1 MRLTEMSNK
10 TNVKKINKVMESRFG
25 FTIDYNNLTLPKAV
39 GIARGIT
46 EGLNQLKRSHGSHT
60 AERNPKYMEMFMVR
74 ESLHRW
80 MVENERRFI
89 AESEMAKSEAI
100 LAAKDMV
107 DSIQDMLEKIS
118 KMQNEQL
125 PALLDTIR
133 DQIGSEQ
140 AESFKGTVS
149 PLLQNLAQT
158 LQQGRE
164 SADGAA
170 RGLAGEQ
177 QDQPMDMG
185 GTGADAGMGGG
196 MPPATDDLGNG
207 GGGDAFGAVDAAAGG
222 DDELGRERREMSET
236 AEDDFAQRRQN
247 KRDAAE
253 DEWAQSKS
261 GPATAARLAGIN
273 RQKKQDSAEDDW
285 ANNWSSKRKGM
296 SEASKKKGDGNL
308 ANNAPPYKKVTRRD
322 VIQGAQGKD
331 EMGGKKPASVK
342 AK

>member
-1 MRLTEMSNK
+1 
-10 TNVKKINKVMESRFG
+10 MESRFG
-25 FTIDYNNLTLPKAV
+25 FKIDYDNMTLTKAV
-39 GIARGIT
+39 TLAQGIT
-46 EGLNQLKRSHGSHT
+46 EGLNSLKRSHGTHT

-80 MVENERRFI
+80 LVENESRFI
-89 AESEMAKSEAI
+89 TESEMAKSEAI

-133 DQIGSEQ
+133 DQIGAEQ
-140 AESFKGTVS
+140 AEGFKGTVS

-164 SADGAA
+164 SADSAA
-170 RGLAGEQ
+170 RSLAGEQ

-185 GTGADAGMGGG
+185 GMGADAGMGGA
-196 MPPATDDLGNG
+196 MPPAMDELGN

-222 DDELGRERREMSET
+222 DDELGRERR
-236 AEDDFAQRRQN
+236 DI
-247 KRDAAE
+247 
-253 DEWAQSKS
+253 
-261 GPATAARLAGIN
+261 G
-273 RQKKQDSAEDDW
+273 
-285 ANNWSSKRKGM
+285 
-296 SEASKKKGDGNL
+296 EASKKKGDGNL
-308 ANNAPPYKKVTRRD
+308 ANNAKPYDKVTRGD
-322 VIQGAQGKD
+322 VIAGRLGKD
-331 EMGGKKPASVK
+331 EKGGKKPASVK

>member
-10 TNVKKINKVMESRFG
+10 TNVRKINKVMESRFG
-25 FTIDYNNLTLPKAV
+25 FKIDYDHMTLTKAV
-39 GIARGIT
+39 TLAQGIT
-46 EGLNQLKRSHGSHT
+46 EGLNGLKRSHGAHT
-60 AERNPKYMEMFMVR
+60 AEQNPKYMEMFMVR

-80 MVENERRFI
+80 LVENESRFI
-89 AESEMAKSEAI
+89 TESEMAKSEAI

-133 DQIGSEQ
+133 DQIGAEQ
-140 AESFKGTVS
+140 AEGFKGTVS

-164 SADGAA
+164 SADSAA
-170 RGLAGEQ
+170 RSLAGEQ

-185 GTGADAGMGGG
+185 GMGADAGMGGA
-196 MPPATDDLGNG
+196 MPAATDELGN

-222 DDELGRERREMSET
+222 DDELGRERREI
-236 AEDDFAQRRQN
+236 
-247 KRDAAE
+247 
-253 DEWAQSKS
+253 
-261 GPATAARLAGIN
+261 G
-273 RQKKQDSAEDDW
+273 
-285 ANNWSSKRKGM
+285 
-296 SEASKKKGDGNL
+296 EASKKKGDGNL
-308 ANNAPPYKKVTRRD
+308 ANNAKPYYKVTRGD
-322 VIQGAQGKD
+322 VIAGRLGKD
-331 EMGGKKPASVK
+331 EKGGKKKPTSAK

>member
-1 MRLTEMSNK
+1 
-10 TNVKKINKVMESRFG
+10 MESRFG

-46 EGLNQLKRSHGSHT
+46 EGLNQLKRSHGAHT

-185 GTGADAGMGGG
+185 GMGGGDTGGG
-196 MPPATDDLGNG
+196 MPPAPDELGNG

-222 DDELGRERREMSET
+222 DDELGRERRGIGE
-236 AEDDFAQRRQN
+236 
-247 KRDAAE
+247 AA
-253 DEWAQSKS
+253 
-261 GPATAARLAGIN
+261 
-273 RQKKQDSAEDDW
+273 
-285 ANNWSSKRKGM
+285 
-296 SEASKKKGDGNL
+296 KKKGDGNL
-308 ANNAPPYKKVTRRD
+308 ANNAKPYDKVTQGD
-322 VIQGAQGKD
+322 VIAGRLGKD
-331 EMGGKKPASVK
+331 EKGGKKKPTSVK